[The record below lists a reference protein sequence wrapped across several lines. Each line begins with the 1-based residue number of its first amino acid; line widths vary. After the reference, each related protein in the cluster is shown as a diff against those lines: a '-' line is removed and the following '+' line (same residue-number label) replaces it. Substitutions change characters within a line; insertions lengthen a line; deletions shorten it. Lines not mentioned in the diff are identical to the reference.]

1 MAYTDNKGITFNT
14 FDNNTNRFTKKLSHN
29 QYAGATVN
37 DLAEIE
43 SDNGG
48 KLPTIVNAVEIDWNS
63 ADLSSAASSF
73 ANAADTAPVSTIT
86 TTGELMKGVYSPMFA
101 KAA

>member
-1 MAYTDNKGITFNT
+1 MGGGELYDVTAAQAKNPEFELTDDKI
-14 FDNNTNRFTKKLSHN
+14 S
-29 QYAGATVN
+29 
-37 DLAEIE
+37 
-43 SDNGG
+43 G
-48 KLPTIVNAVEIDWNS
+48 KAINAIDIDWNE

-86 TTGELMKGVYSPMFA
+86 TTGELMKGDYLPMFA

>member
-1 MAYTDNKGITFNT
+1 MARVTTFELSQDGIQFNAVNKSGAA
-14 FDNNTNRFTKKLSHN
+14 
-29 QYAGATVN
+29 AGAGNTSGNYNSESSFNELTV
-37 DLAEIE
+37 D
-43 SDNGG
+43 G
-48 KLPTIVNAVEIDWNS
+48 KFTNAVDIDWNG

-86 TTGELMKGVYSPMFA
+86 TTVELIKEVYSPMFA

>member
-1 MAYTDNKGITFNT
+1 MATFNQ
-14 FDNNTNRFTKKLSHN
+14 NGVQFT
-29 QYAGATVN
+29 ATQGQSLPN
-37 DLAEIE
+37 KYGNGYNGDFTDAETDGVE
-43 SDNGG
+43 
-48 KLPTIVNAVEIDWNS
+48 KFVNAVDIDWNE

-86 TTGELMKGVYSPMFA
+86 TTGELVKGVYSPMFA

>member
-1 MAYTDNKGITFNT
+1 MLIQHIKEVVNIHMDQMLMVINLTGEELTPSFN
-14 FDNNTNRFTKKLSHN
+14 
-29 QYAGATVN
+29 A
-37 DLAEIE
+37 I
-43 SDNGG
+43 
-48 KLPTIVNAVEIDWNS
+48 EIDWNG